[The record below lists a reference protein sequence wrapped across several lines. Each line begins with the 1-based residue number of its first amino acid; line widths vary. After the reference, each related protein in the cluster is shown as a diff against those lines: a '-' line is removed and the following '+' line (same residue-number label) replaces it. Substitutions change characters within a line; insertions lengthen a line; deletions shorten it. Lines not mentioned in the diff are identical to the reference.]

1 MFRSKEYC
9 IKTLHQLYRKD
20 KWINELFKSA
30 GLNLDNL
37 SAAVDEIYNNI
48 FFDTATE
55 RAIKYYER
63 ELSITPAA
71 GQSLDDRR
79 AVIRARWVGAGK
91 IDILLLQEVANSWK
105 YGTTALEFIGGRIHV
120 KFISPIGVPDDIQ
133 ALKDVLEDTK
143 PAHLAIFYTFLWLT
157 WGQAKDYGSWRQHKA
172 NGSWLDVKRLKEG

>member
-20 KWINELFKSA
+20 KWINELFKSV
-30 GLNLDNL
+30 GLNLDTL

-63 ELSITPAA
+63 ELGITPAA

-91 IDILLLQEVANSWK
+91 IDIMLLQEVANSWK

-120 KFISPIGVPDDIQ
+120 KFISPIGVPADLQ

-143 PAHLAIFYTFLWLT
+143 PAHLAIYYTFLWLT
-157 WGQAKDYGSWRQHKA
+157 WGQAKSFGTWGEHKA
-172 NGSWLDVKRLKEG
+172 NGNWIDVKRLKS